1 MPIFIHSEDYNSGG
15 SSSDGIWTFSAN
27 LKGNWTVMAQQMETQ
42 NYAWLF
48 TGQNNIEV
56 VTYADDEM
64 SPPVTFTVT
73 IPASTGLKTNINNIA
88 TDFADTLTAAFQA
101 VADDNSVP
109 SYARTFT
116 PVANNITH
124 LITFTV
130 SAVIDI
136 GWSEANT
143 TIGASIGK
151 YGAPDD
157 LSVTEFTISTANA
170 TLDPKYLEVHVAES
184 NTIIYNAHGSL
195 PSMMFS
201 TRDGGFTG
209 QSFQIPEDTNTL
221 TIEITRMGAGQ
232 HPIPLQDQWY
242 VVLEPV

>member
-1 MPIFIHSEDYNSGG
+1 MPIFIQSEDFNSGG

-42 NYAWLF
+42 NYPWMF
-48 TGQNNIEV
+48 DGQNDIEV

-73 IPASTGLKTNINNIA
+73 IPASTGLKSDLNDIA
-88 TDFADTLTAAFQA
+88 TDFADTLTAAFQT

-116 PVANNITH
+116 PVVNPLTQI
-124 LITFTV
+124 ITFTV
-130 SAVIDI
+130 SAVVDI
-136 GWSEANT
+136 GWSEPNT

-151 YGAPDD
+151 YGAADD
-157 LSVTEFTISTANA
+157 LSVTEFTISTANMN
-170 TLDPKYLEVHVAES
+170 LDPKYLEVYVAES

-209 QSFQIPEDTNTL
+209 QSFQIPEDANTL
-221 TIEITRMGAGQ
+221 TIEIRRMGAGQ
-232 HPIPLQDQWY
+232 HPIPLQNQWY